1 MKIVRRLLAALLVLV
16 CAVGVGVAAWVYQDW
31 DTTKYMDEQVPG
43 EFVPAPAVS
52 INAPGQTSDQLMEW
66 SQKWAS
72 QLGFSERALRAYGNA
87 EQTLQQTMPAC
98 HLRWTTLAGI
108 AFIESQH
115 GTYGGA
121 EVFAD
126 GTTSQKIRGVQ
137 LDGTNNTQHIE
148 DTDQGVLDGNSR
160 YDVAM
165 GPFQFI
171 PETWRHFGVDAN
183 GDGVASPDNIDDAAV
198 AAGRY
203 LCFNGRDLSVPQ
215 EWQQAI
221 LSYNRSMKYVKAVY
235 RASYA
240 YGEGRAPR
248 WDYLTSQF

>member
-1 MKIVRRLLAALLVLV
+1 MKIVRRLVVALLVLM
-16 CAVGVGVAAWVYQDW
+16 CAVGVGFAAWVFQDW

-43 EFVPAPAVS
+43 EFAPAPGVAT
-52 INAPGQTSDQLMEW
+52 NAPGQTSDQLMEW
-66 SQKWAS
+66 SQRWAP
-72 QLGFSERALRAYGNA
+72 QLGFSARALRAYGNA
-87 EQTLQQTMPAC
+87 EQTLKQTMPAC

-137 LDGTNNTQHIE
+137 LDGTNNTQRIQ
-148 DTDQGVLDGNSR
+148 DTDRGVLDGNSH

-183 GDGVASPDNIDDAAV
+183 GDGRVSPDNIDDAAV
-198 AAGRY
+198 AVGRY
-203 LCFNGRDLSVPQ
+203 LCFNGRDLLVPR
-215 EWQQAI
+215 EWQRAI
-221 LSYNRSMKYVKAVY
+221 LSYNRAMTYVKAVY
-235 RASYA
+235 RSAYA
-240 YGEGRAPR
+240 YGEGRQPR
-248 WDYLTSQF
+248 WDYLAAQF

>member
-1 MKIVRRLLAALLVLV
+1 MKIVRRLVVALLVLM
-16 CAVGVGVAAWVYQDW
+16 CAVGVGFAAWVFQDW

-43 EFVPAPAVS
+43 EFAPAPGVAT
-52 INAPGQTSDQLMEW
+52 NAPGQTSDQLMEW
-66 SQKWAS
+66 SQRWAP
-72 QLGFSERALRAYGNA
+72 QLGFSARALRAYGNA
-87 EQTLQQTMPAC
+87 EQTLKQTMPAC

-137 LDGTNNTQHIE
+137 LDGTNNTQRIQ
-148 DTDQGVLDGNSR
+148 DTDRGVLDGNSH

-183 GDGVASPDNIDDAAV
+183 DDGRVSPDNIDDAAV

-203 LCFNGRDLSVPQ
+203 LCFNGRDLLVPR
-215 EWQQAI
+215 EWQRAI
-221 LSYNRSMKYVKAVY
+221 LSYNRAMTYVKAVY
-235 RASYA
+235 RSAYA
-240 YGEGRAPR
+240 YGEGRQPR
-248 WDYLTSQF
+248 WDYLAAQF

>member
-1 MKIVRRLLAALLVLV
+1 MKIVRRLVAALLVLV
-16 CAVGVGVAAWVYQDW
+16 CAVGVGVAAWVFQDW
-31 DTTKYMDEQVPG
+31 DTTKYMDEQTPG
-43 EFVPAPAVS
+43 EFAPAPAVA
-52 INAPGQTSDQLMEW
+52 IDVPGQTSDQLMAW
-66 SQKWAS
+66 SQRWAP
-72 QLGFSERALRAYGNA
+72 QLGFSARALRAYGNA
-87 EQTLQQTMPAC
+87 EQTLKQTMPAC

-121 EVFAD
+121 EVFSD

-137 LDGTNNTQHIE
+137 LDGTNNTQRIQ
-148 DTDQGVLDGNSR
+148 DTDRGVWDGNSH

-171 PETWRHFGVDAN
+171 PETWRLFGVDAN
-183 GDGVASPDNIDDAAV
+183 GDGRVSPDNIDDAAV

-203 LCFNGRDLSVPQ
+203 LCFNRRDLAVPR

-221 LSYNRSMKYVKAVY
+221 LSYTRSMKYVKAVY
-235 RASYA
+235 RAAYA
-240 YGEGRAPR
+240 YGEGRQPR
-248 WDYLTSQF
+248 WNYLAKQF

>member
-1 MKIVRRLLAALLVLV
+1 M
-16 CAVGVGVAAWVYQDW
+16 CAVGVGFAAWVFQDW

-43 EFVPAPAVS
+43 EFAPAPGVAT
-52 INAPGQTSDQLMEW
+52 NAPGQTSDQLMEW
-66 SQKWAS
+66 SQRWAP
-72 QLGFSERALRAYGNA
+72 QLGFSARALRAYGNA
-87 EQTLQQTMPAC
+87 EQTLKQTMPAC

-137 LDGTNNTQHIE
+137 LDGTNNTQRIQ
-148 DTDQGVLDGNSR
+148 DTDRGVLDGNSH

-183 GDGVASPDNIDDAAV
+183 GDGRVSPDNIDDAAV

-203 LCFNGRDLSVPQ
+203 LCFNGRDLLVPR
-215 EWQQAI
+215 EWQRAI
-221 LSYNRSMKYVKAVY
+221 LSYNRAMTYVKAVY
-235 RASYA
+235 RSAYA
-240 YGEGRAPR
+240 YGEGRQPR
-248 WDYLTSQF
+248 WDYLAAQF

>member
-1 MKIVRRLLAALLVLV
+1 MKIVRRLVVALLVLM
-16 CAVGVGVAAWVYQDW
+16 CAVGVGFAAWVFQDW

-43 EFVPAPAVS
+43 EFAPAPGVAT
-52 INAPGQTSDQLMEW
+52 NAPGQTSDQLMEW
-66 SQKWAS
+66 SQRWAP
-72 QLGFSERALRAYGNA
+72 QLGFSARALRAYGNA
-87 EQTLQQTMPAC
+87 EQTLKQTMPAC

-137 LDGTNNTQHIE
+137 LDGTNNTQRIQ
-148 DTDQGVLDGNSR
+148 DTDRGVLDGNSH

-183 GDGVASPDNIDDAAV
+183 GDGRVSPDNIDDAAV

-203 LCFNGRDLSVPQ
+203 LCFNGRDLLVPR
-215 EWQQAI
+215 EWQRAI
-221 LSYNRSMKYVKAVY
+221 LSYNRAMTYVKAVY
-235 RASYA
+235 RSAYA
-240 YGEGRAPR
+240 YGEGRQPR
-248 WDYLTSQF
+248 WDYLAAQF